1 MGLEIER
8 KFLVHK
14 HYLPELKEG
23 VEIIQGYLSEI
34 PSIRFRIINKAMFI
48 TIKEYYPEGKRF
60 ELETP
65 EKAITS
71 EEIVKLQELAI
82 SPPISK
88 VRYKILDKGMSWEI
102 DVYQGEN
109 SGLITADIEL
119 PSIDCPIS
127 FPAWIDSNK
136 EITTDSRYSNFNL
149 GRQPFS
155 LWTKS

>member
-34 PSIRFRIINKAMFI
+34 PSVRFRIINKAMFI

-119 PSIDCPIS
+119 P
-127 FPAWIDSNK
+127 
-136 EITTDSRYSNFNL
+136 
-149 GRQPFS
+149 
-155 LWTKS
+155 